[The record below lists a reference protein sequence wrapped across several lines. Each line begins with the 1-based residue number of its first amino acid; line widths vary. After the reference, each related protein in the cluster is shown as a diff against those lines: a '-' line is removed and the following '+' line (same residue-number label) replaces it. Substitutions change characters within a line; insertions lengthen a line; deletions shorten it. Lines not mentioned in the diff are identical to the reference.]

1 MRDECCAGLCLEKNL
16 KDGTHHTVTVILST
30 NAADVVRWLNSLT
43 SLDKICEA

>member
-1 MRDECCAGLCLEKNL
+1 MLVCVWKKI

-30 NAADVVRWLNSLT
+30 NAADVVLWLNSLT

>member
-1 MRDECCAGLCLEKNL
+1 MLVCVWKKSKMAPI
-16 KDGTHHTVTVILST
+16 TVHTVTVILST

>member
-1 MRDECCAGLCLEKNL
+1 MLVCVWKKI
-16 KDGTHHTVTVILST
+16 KDGTHHTVTVILSTITT